1 LVYYDGRRDEKMRK
15 RIELTVNGETYELE
29 VEPRTTLVKVI
40 REEFG
45 LTGTKSGCERGEC
58 GSCTVLMDGI
68 PVNSCLILAVEADG
82 SEILTIE
89 GLAQDGRLHVLQR
102 NFVEHG
108 AIQCGFCTPGMIMM
122 AKALLDRNRRPS
134 EEEVRR
140 AIAGNFCRCTGY
152 DKIVESILACAGEYE

>member
-15 RIELTVNGETYELE
+15 RIELTVNGEPYELE

-68 PVNSCLILAVEADG
+68 PVNSCLILAVEAEG

-152 DKIVESILACAGEYE
+152 DKIVESILASVGEYE